1 MAVTQRHAPRAVR
14 LHASKSL
21 WPSRLTPSA
30 AAGLLT
36 APGADTSWAGG
47 HAGGALVPGRDASD
61 GGGRGPRAVPRRV
74 CGPSCRGSLP
84 PRSLERK
91 RRPSTGDPLAE
102 APHRCQMRGTLRGT
116 FHGRTHHARVAYD
129 GQAHA
134 AGQALAQA
142 GRWPWSRP
150 SVVASTRVAPF
161 SPCGHGGRV
170 SWTSWP

>member
-1 MAVTQRHAPRAVR
+1 MAVTPRHAPRAVR

-74 CGPSCRGSLP
+74 YGPSCRGSLP
-84 PRSLERK
+84 PRSLERT
-91 RRPSTGDPLAE
+91 RRPSTGDLLE
-102 APHRCQMRGTLRGT
+102 EEPHRCPVRGTLRG
-116 FHGRTHHARVAYD
+116 HLPRHRHEAK
-129 GQAHA
+129 H
-134 AGQALAQA
+134 
-142 GRWPWSRP
+142 
-150 SVVASTRVAPF
+150 
-161 SPCGHGGRV
+161 
-170 SWTSWP
+170 